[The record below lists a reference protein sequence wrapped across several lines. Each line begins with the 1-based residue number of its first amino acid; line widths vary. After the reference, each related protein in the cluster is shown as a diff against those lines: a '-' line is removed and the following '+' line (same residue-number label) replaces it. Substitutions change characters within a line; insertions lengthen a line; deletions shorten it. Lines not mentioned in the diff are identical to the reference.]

1 MSGAGRDPGAA
12 AWPSPRACYV
22 RKTMAEGR
30 GEGRL
35 KLIGRG
41 AEARFYL
48 EHLPAEGPL
57 LVLGCAHGSLALEL
71 AQAGR
76 QVVGVDPSRWMI
88 DAARAEAERMGVADS
103 LELLL
108 ADPRALR
115 LERTFAGVV
124 APRNALG
131 ALGSV
136 GDLEAALATV
146 THHLAPD
153 GVLAFEI
160 AHPALRVGPGEGP
173 HLAPPPTDRAFTR
186 HLRDRREGP
195 KRPGGLHRVRR
206 TAFSAAEVERALR
219 SAGLTLR
226 ERYGA
231 FDDRPFEPEDERQ
244 LGIAGRD

>member
-1 MSGAGRDPGAA
+1 
-12 AWPSPRACYV
+12 
-22 RKTMAEGR
+22 MAEGK

-35 KLIGRG
+35 KLIGRS

-48 EHLPAEGPL
+48 EHLPQSGPL
-57 LVLGCAHGSLALEL
+57 LVLGCAQGSLAFEL
-71 AQAGR
+71 AESGR
-76 QVVGVDPSRWMI
+76 PVLGVDPSRWMI
-88 DAARAEAERMGVADS
+88 DAAHAEAERTGLDGS
-103 LELLL
+103 LELLV

-136 GDLEAALATV
+136 ADLEAALATV
-146 THHLAPD
+146 THHLAQD

-160 AHPALRVGPGEGP
+160 AHPGLRVGPGPGP
-173 HLAPPPTDRAFTR
+173 HLAPPPSDRAFTR

-195 KRPGGLHRVRR
+195 ARPGGLHRVRR
-206 TAFSAAEVERALR
+206 TAFSAAEVERALAG
-219 SAGLTLR
+219 AGLTLR

-231 FDDRPFEPEDERQ
+231 FDNRPFEPDDERQ